1 MADMGDTYE
10 KLGIIGTLVALG
22 GAAIRFLL
30 NERKEMVK
38 HIRDNQQCERD
49 FRDSRTA
56 ELLQTA
62 ELLAQSS
69 EVVRDALAEHTQAI
83 ENLERK
89 VDECSKNGPKQ

>member
-1 MADMGDTYE
+1 MGDTYE

-30 NERKEMVK
+30 NERKEMVQ
-38 HIRDNQQCERD
+38 HIRDNQKCERA

-62 ELLAQSS
+62 ELMAQSS
-69 EVVRDALAEHTQAI
+69 EVVKDALSELSQAI
-83 ENLERK
+83 ENLEKR
-89 VDECSKNGPKQ
+89 VEECSTDSKSGRG